1 LQEFPQVLPVSRQ
14 IRRYVAILPACLAVS
29 VLLGACGEPQT
40 EARARASLPRCT
52 EDGHLRVET
61 FGAVAARIDWHGD
74 SLTCEGM
81 KRPRGRGARLRF
93 AGELELEGKQRP
105 FAIIL
110 SIPDLRRGRAA
121 EELATRVTF
130 IEEDAARFFST
141 RETDIC
147 WSDVNEQSPMR
158 RPDGTAIKDR
168 FLISGVTYCMAPI
181 AELNGNESITLS
193 ELEFS
198 GQLRWAKPN

>member
-1 LQEFPQVLPVSRQ
+1 MPLSRQ
-14 IRRYVAILPACLAVS
+14 IRRYSALLPACLVLAT
-29 VLLGACGEPQT
+29 LLGACGDPQGEEP
-40 EARARASLPRCT
+40 AGRILSRCAET
-52 EDGHLRVET
+52 GYLRVET

-93 AGELELEGKQRP
+93 AGELNLEGKQRP

-110 SIPDLRRGRAA
+110 SIPDLGRGRAA
-121 EELATRVTF
+121 DELATRVTF

-158 RPDGTAIKDR
+158 RSDGTAIKDR

-181 AELNGNESITLS
+181 AELNGSESITLS